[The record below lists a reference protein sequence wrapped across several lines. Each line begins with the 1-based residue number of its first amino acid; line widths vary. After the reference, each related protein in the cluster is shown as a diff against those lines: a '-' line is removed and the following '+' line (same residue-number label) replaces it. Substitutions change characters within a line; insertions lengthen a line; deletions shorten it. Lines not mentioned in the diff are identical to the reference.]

1 MKVLLDTQ
9 VILWSLADDDQL
21 GKKARALINDAT
33 VTKLVSSASIWEMEI
48 KAQLGRLEVVEN
60 LPAVLLA
67 SGVTPLSISW
77 FHAQTAGALPL
88 HHGDPF
94 DRMLIA
100 QAQCDDLSL
109 LSSDDEFSK
118 YDVGLID
125 ARK

>member
-21 GKKARALINDAT
+21 GKNARALINDAT
-33 VTKLVSSASIWEMEI
+33 ISKLVSSASIWEMEI
-48 KAQLGRLEVVEN
+48 KAQLGRLEILDD

-67 SGVTPLSISW
+67 SGIIPLPISW
-77 FHAQTAGALPL
+77 HHAQTAGALPR

-100 QAQCDDLSL
+100 QAQCDGLAL
-109 LSSDDEFSK
+109 LSSDDQFSK
-118 YDVGLID
+118 YQVALVN
-125 ARK
+125 AKK